1 MSTRVN
7 PDPDGDKPIDGP
19 CHIYVLLVAVNE
31 YAAPSVNPLN
41 YCISDINRVER
52 YLKTRYTEVSTDPSI
67 PSAEIL
73 EQEGAAFN
81 LRDHCSGPYTILKGG
96 LPAMS
101 TLNICRLQ
109 NKQATHAN
117 IVRAFRDFLSQA
129 TENDKVWFHYSGH
142 GTEVPTAKIFEH
154 LEDGNDQCLVCYDH
168 TVKTIN
174 EQQHP
179 FNLLADK
186 ELAVLLSEV
195 AGDDHDKAPHI
206 VVTVDACHSG
216 GGTREFELG
225 GVPDPEEE
233 YLDRMTTVTTNM
245 NFRDLEV
252 NPYLDN
258 HYHANNVTV
267 PLAPHVVI
275 AACSNLE
282 KAGESGRLDLQPEGG
297 LVLDQF
303 GQSIPLENGGGYFT
317 HSLFEI
323 LTRQDGEISYA
334 DLQVQTRA
342 VVSRARKKFKKDQ
355 TPQFEVVGGTK
366 AYSRFLEGT
375 PQIDPDKYLV
385 KKAGPSWIIA
395 CGRIEGLPTTAK
407 MQKVATTVSQPLEV
421 EIFGFDDT
429 KLKRRLAKAKITE
442 VGPQFSRLEVEKQ
455 SSVEGS
461 EAEIALDEAT
471 DYYGVLNYLPADPEY
486 VLVSGGS
493 ELQRE
498 LFIAACEG
506 SSLLGKQNIHFI
518 TEQDRDKLHMAEVLV
533 SGGDY
538 RLKDSLKDNIFNF
551 PYPREKPDEILSD
564 IIKMVDWRRL
574 KSLENTDEKSTLSN
588 LNVAIDEN
596 GPEVRTPKIQLKFE
610 LAGEEEVLTAQD
622 LGNDKFRLVATD
634 DNDFRNQR
642 IDEEKQERV
651 YAFNPFQIQ
660 VQGPTPPLHF
670 YLLALYSNFQI
681 VTVKVDPMDKKLL
694 NGQQFLRDFDFPE
707 AHKVWFLS
715 PEEQEDLLLFKL
727 IATEDPLENLDNLS
741 QDPVAFDGDR
751 ASRSLN
757 TSAVFKDWAVI
768 NVELELIREE
778 AITEPEPEQVD
789 RGLQPASPTN
799 STQAA
804 ELTTPVSPLQEL
816 ILRGHT
822 GPILSLAF
830 SPDGRQVLTGSGDG
844 TARLWSIEG
853 EELRTLNGHTG
864 PIISVAFSPDGR
876 FALTGSEDNT
886 AKLWEL

>member
-19 CHIYVLLVAVNE
+19 CHIYVLLVAVND
-31 YAAPSVNPLN
+31 YQDLSVNPLR
-41 YCISDINRVER
+41 YCVSDINRVER
-52 YLKTRYTEVSTDPSI
+52 YLKTRYTQVSPDPSI
-67 PSAEIL
+67 PAPEIL
-73 EQEGAAFN
+73 EQEGADFN
-81 LRDHCSGPYTILKGG
+81 LTDHCSGPYPILEGG

-117 IVRAFRDFLSQA
+117 IVRAFRDFLSKA
-129 TENDKVWFHYSGH
+129 KENDKVWFHYSGH

-174 EQQHP
+174 GQQHP

-225 GVPDPEEE
+225 EVPDPEEE

-245 NFRDLEV
+245 NFRDLDV

-258 HYHANNVTV
+258 HYHADNVTV

-303 GQSIPLENGGGYFT
+303 GQPIPLENGGGYFT
-317 HSLFEI
+317 HSLYET
-323 LTRQDGEISYA
+323 LARQDGEISYA

-342 VVSRARKKFKKDQ
+342 VVSQARKKFRKNQ

-366 AYSRFLEGT
+366 AYTRFLEGT

-385 KKAGPSWIIA
+385 KKQGSDWIVA
-395 CGRIEGLPTTAK
+395 CGLIDGLPTTAK

-421 EIFGFDDT
+421 GIFSFDDP
-429 KLKRRLAKAKITE
+429 KLRRRLAKAKITA

-455 SSVEGS
+455 PSEEGT
-461 EAEIALDEAT
+461 EAEIALDEKTA
-471 DYYGVLNYLPADPEY
+471 YYGVLSYLPADPEY

-493 ELQRE
+493 KLQRA
-498 LFIAACEG
+498 LFIAAWEE
-506 SSLLGKQNIHFI
+506 SSRQVKRNIHFI
-518 TEQDRDKLHMAEVLV
+518 TEQDSTKAHVAEVLV
-533 SGGDY
+533 SEDDY
-538 RLKDSLKDNIFNF
+538 QLKNSLKGNIIDVSYQLETPEDIFFDIVKIVNWKRFMRLDNA
-551 PYPREKPDEILSD
+551 
-564 IIKMVDWRRL
+564 
-574 KSLENTDEKSTLSN
+574 DEKSALSSVN
-588 LNVAIDEN
+588 ISVDEN
-596 GPEVRTPKIQLKFE
+596 GTEVRTPKVQLGFT
-610 LAGEEEVLTAQD
+610 LTGDEGLLVPRD
-622 LGNDKFRLVATD
+622 LGHGKFQEVATD
-634 DNDFRNQR
+634 NNDFRDQR
-642 IDEEKQERV
+642 EDDEERV
-651 YAFNPFQIQ
+651 YSFNPFRIQ

-670 YLLALYSNFQI
+670 YLFALYSDFRI
-681 VTVKVDPMDKKLL
+681 LGVKIDAMDEKRL
-694 NGQQFLRDFDFPE
+694 NGQLFEREFELPE
-707 AHKVWFLS
+707 AHRGWFLGS
-715 PEEQEDLLLFKL
+715 SEQKDSLFFKL
-727 IATEDPLENLDNLS
+727 IVTEDPLENIHSLAQGRIPTSEDER
-741 QDPVAFDGDR
+741 GG
-751 ASRSLN
+751 SRSID
-757 TSAVFKDWAVI
+757 TSAAFKDWAVI
-768 NVELELIREE
+768 NLELELIREE

-799 STQAA
+799 STQTA
-804 ELTTPVSPLQEL
+804 EVTPPVSPLQEL

>member
-31 YAAPSVNPLN
+31 YADPSVNPLR
-41 YCISDINRVER
+41 YCTSDINRVER
-52 YLKTRYTEVSTDPSI
+52 YLKARYTEISPDPSI

-73 EQEGAAFN
+73 AQEGADFN
-81 LRDHCSGPYTILKGG
+81 LRDHCSGPYPILKGG
-96 LPAMS
+96 LPVMS

-142 GTEVPTAKIFEH
+142 GTEVPTAQIFEH
-154 LEDGNDQCLVCYDH
+154 LEDGNDQCLVCYDF
-168 TVKTIN
+168 TVKNIN
-174 EQQHP
+174 GEQHP

-216 GGTREFELG
+216 GGTREFEVG
-225 GVPDPEEE
+225 AMPEPEEG
-233 YLDRMTTVTTNM
+233 YQDRMTTVTTNM
-245 NFRDLEV
+245 DFRDLTV

-258 HYHANNVTV
+258 HYHADNVIV

-282 KAGESGRLDLQPEGG
+282 KAGESGRLDLHPEGG
-297 LVLDQF
+297 PVLDQF

-317 HSLFEI
+317 HSLYEI
-323 LTRQDGEISYA
+323 LARQDGEISYA

-342 VVSRARKKFKKDQ
+342 VVSRARKKFQKKQ

-366 AYSRFLEGT
+366 AYTRFLEGI

-385 KKAGPSWIIA
+385 KKAGPTWIIA

-407 MQKVATTVSQPLEV
+407 MQKVATAVSQPLEV
-421 EIFGFDDT
+421 EIFSFDDPR
-429 KLKRRLAKAKITE
+429 LKRRLAKAKITE
-442 VGPQFSRLEVEKQ
+442 VGPQFSRIEVEKVL
-455 SSVEGS
+455 SEGETATEVS
-461 EAEIALDEAT
+461 LDVT
-471 DYYGVLNYLPADPEY
+471 KSYYGVLNYLPADPEY

-493 ELQRE
+493 ELHRC

-506 SSLLGKQNIHFI
+506 SNLPGKQNIHFI
-518 TEQDRDKLHMAEVLV
+518 TEQDRNKVHIAEVLV

-538 RLKDSLKDNIFNF
+538 RLKDGLKGNMFDYQ
-551 PYPREKPDEILSD
+551 YPREKPDEILSD
-564 IIKMVDWRRL
+564 IVRMVDWRRL
-574 KSLENTDEKSTLSN
+574 KALENTDEKSALSSFN
-588 LNVAIDEN
+588 LATDGN
-596 GPEVRTPKIQLKFE
+596 GTETRTPKIQLKFE
-610 LAGEEEVLTAQD
+610 LTGEEKVLAAQD

-634 DNDFRNQR
+634 DNDFRSQR
-642 IDEEKQERV
+642 LDDEKKERV

-660 VQGPTPPLHF
+660 IQGPTPPLHL

-681 VTVKVDPMDKKLL
+681 VAVKIDPMDKKLL
-694 NGQQFLRDFDFPE
+694 NGQQFIRDLDFPA

-715 PEEQEDLLLFKL
+715 PETQKDLLLFKL
-727 IATEDPLENLDNLS
+727 IATEDPLENLDTLS

-751 ASRSLN
+751 ASRSLD

-768 NVELELIREE
+768 DVELELIREE
-778 AITEPEPEQVD
+778 AITEPEPEED
-789 RGLQPASPTN
+789 TRTLQPASPTN
-799 STQAA
+799 STSTAG
-804 ELTTPVSPLQEL
+804 ETPPTGQLREL
-816 ILRGHT
+816 IFQGHT

-830 SPDGRQVLTGSGDG
+830 SPDGRQILTGSRDG
-844 TARLWSIEG
+844 TAKIWSLKG
-853 EELRTLNGHTG
+853 EALRTFNGHAG
-864 PIISVAFSPDGR
+864 PVTSVAFSPDGR